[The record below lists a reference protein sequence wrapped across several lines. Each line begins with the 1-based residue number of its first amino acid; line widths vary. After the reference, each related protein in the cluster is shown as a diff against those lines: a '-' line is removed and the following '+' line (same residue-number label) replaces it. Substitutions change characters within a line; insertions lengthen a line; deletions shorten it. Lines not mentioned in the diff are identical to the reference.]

1 MKKYT
6 LLCLLLIVLG
16 QTPLTVEALAT
27 TSPRLKTHAPVVQAS
42 SRFQQ
47 TEKPESVADGYEA
60 DDEGKEKPKAI
71 GGTPSKFKPAG
82 RTVMAVGRLSP
93 TKKSSPAPVSDAEE
107 EESKEATSASPASA
121 EEAKKAT
128 EEEKSKA
135 IDDFLKDEQK
145 VKNLLQKITDAI
157 SKNLTMKPISE
168 AEVAKN
174 PQVAAMKLQEVYSY
188 YYSGFMSP
196 DVQAG
201 VETWIKDLLEKI
213 DQTFI
218 TSAQQSVATAT

>member
-6 LLCLLLIVLG
+6 LLCLLWIALG
-16 QTPLTVEALAT
+16 QTPLTVEART
-27 TSPRLKTHAPVVQAS
+27 TLPGLKTTATVVQAS
-42 SRFQQ
+42 SRLQK
-47 TEKPESVADGYEA
+47 TTKLTSSSDGYEA
-60 DDEGKEKPKAI
+60 DDESKEKPKAI
-71 GGTPSKFKPAG
+71 
-82 RTVMAVGRLSP
+82 
-93 TKKSSPAPVSDAEE
+93 
-107 EESKEATSASPASA
+107 EATSASPASS
-121 EEAKKAT
+121 EEAKKAK

-157 SKNLTMKPISE
+157 GKNLTMKQISE

-174 PQVAAMKLQEVYSY
+174 PQAAAMKLQEVYSY

-196 DVQAG
+196 DVQTS

-218 TSAQQSVATAT
+218 TAAQKSVATAT

>member
-6 LLCLLLIVLG
+6 LFCLLWIVLG
-16 QTPLTVEALAT
+16 QTPLTVEARVT
-27 TSPRLKTHAPVVQAS
+27 TSPRLKATATVVQAS
-42 SRFQQ
+42 TRLQQ
-47 TEKPESVADGYEA
+47 QQAKKSAPVADEYEA
-60 DDEGKEKPKAI
+60 DDEGEKK
-71 GGTPSKFKPAG
+71 PSSLRAAG
-82 RTVMAVGRLSP
+82 RTVMAVGRISP

-128 EEEKSKA
+128 EEGKSKA

-145 VKNLLQKITDAI
+145 VKNLLQKITDGI
-157 SKNLTMKPISE
+157 GKNLTKKPISE

-174 PQVAAMKLQEVYSY
+174 PQAAAMKLQEVYSY
-188 YYSGFMSP
+188 YYSGFMSS
-196 DVQAG
+196 DVQAS

-218 TSAQQSVATAT
+218 TAAQQSVATAT

>member
-1 MKKYT
+1 MQKYT
-6 LLCLLLIVLG
+6 LFCLLWIVLG
-16 QTPLTVEALAT
+16 KTPLTVEARAT
-27 TSPRLKTHAPVVQAS
+27 TSPRLKTTATVVQSS
-42 SRFQQ
+42 SRLQQ
-47 TEKPESVADGYEA
+47 QA
-60 DDEGKEKPKAI
+60 
-71 GGTPSKFKPAG
+71 
-82 RTVMAVGRLSP
+82 
-93 TKKSSPAPVSDAEE
+93 KKTAPVSDAEE
-107 EESKEATSASPASA
+107 EESREATSASPASA

-145 VKNLLQKITDAI
+145 VKNLLQKITDGI
-157 SKNLTMKPISE
+157 GKNLTMKPISE

-174 PQVAAMKLQEVYSY
+174 PQAAAMKLQEVYSY

-196 DVQAG
+196 EVQAS

-218 TSAQQSVATAT
+218 TAAQKSVATAT